1 MNPNYMNNRSLKQ
14 KRTTPSLNQIYHLSR
29 PKQEIIKVQSKKE
42 EIFRNEK
49 ITEIYKNEFEDYF
62 PNILL
67 ISKEEFLK
75 EISIRI
81 ELIIK
86 ELFTEEEIKENS
98 FKDYI
103 TESNK
108 IINEK
113 YQNNYNILSKSYENY
128 LKRPK
133 NFSYLK
139 HFRKHCIHTDDY
151 AYHSCE
157 YENSKLIEIKDEK
170 KKMK

>member
-49 ITEIYKNEFEDYF
+49 ITEIYNNEFEDYF

-67 ISKEEFLK
+67 IPKEEFLK

-113 YQNNYNILSKSYENY
+113 YQNNYNILSKSY
-128 LKRPK
+128 
-133 NFSYLK
+133 
-139 HFRKHCIHTDDY
+139 
-151 AYHSCE
+151 
-157 YENSKLIEIKDEK
+157 
-170 KKMK
+170 